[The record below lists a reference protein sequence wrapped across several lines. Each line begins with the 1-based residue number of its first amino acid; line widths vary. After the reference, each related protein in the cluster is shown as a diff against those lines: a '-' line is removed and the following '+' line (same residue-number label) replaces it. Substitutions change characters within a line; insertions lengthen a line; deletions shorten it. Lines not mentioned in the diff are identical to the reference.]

1 MLKRILEY
9 KENAVERK
17 KILMPL
23 DILKQK
29 VHPVICRSIIEKT
42 KQRPF
47 IIIAETK
54 KASPSGGIFRK
65 RYSPSKIALSYEK
78 GGASA
83 ISVLT
88 EERYFLGHPR
98 HLQTVK
104 NAVNV
109 PVLAKDFFIDPY
121 QVYEAKMYGAD
132 CILLIFRILSDE
144 QFISLLNVTKNL
156 NLEVLVELHT
166 EKEMERFFN
175 LMPANKGLLIG
186 INSRDLDSLKVD
198 FDGMIHLL
206 SLLKGIKIPVIAE
219 SGINDVKTLV
229 KLYNAGA
236 NGALI
241 GNYFLKAKSPGLAV
255 KNFLKE
261 ICYG

>member
-88 EERYFLGHPR
+88 EERYFLG
-98 HLQTVK
+98 
-104 NAVNV
+104 
-109 PVLAKDFFIDPY
+109 
-121 QVYEAKMYGAD
+121 
-132 CILLIFRILSDE
+132 
-144 QFISLLNVTKNL
+144 
-156 NLEVLVELHT
+156 
-166 EKEMERFFN
+166 
-175 LMPANKGLLIG
+175 
-186 INSRDLDSLKVD
+186 
-198 FDGMIHLL
+198 
-206 SLLKGIKIPVIAE
+206 
-219 SGINDVKTLV
+219 
-229 KLYNAGA
+229 
-236 NGALI
+236 
-241 GNYFLKAKSPGLAV
+241 
-255 KNFLKE
+255 
-261 ICYG
+261 